1 MDQLEKMEAKLED
14 TEKKRE
20 KLAAE
25 LRPVLLQVSCEQK
38 AKAATELQVLEVD
51 EWQVGQLQQQLAE
64 EGKKGKALLDQL
76 QNMEAKLV
84 HCE

>member
-20 KLAAE
+20 KLAAQ

-38 AKAATELQVLEVD
+38 AKAATELQVQKV
-51 EWQVGQLQQQLAE
+51 WINIHISAI
-64 EGKKGKALLDQL
+64 KR
-76 QNMEAKLV
+76 
-84 HCE
+84 